1 VDGLEGTG
9 KRAGSLARKQK
20 KKHLPRTNTEGRT
33 SRRLDTEGRISRDI
47 SLATD

>member
-20 KKHLPRTNTEGRT
+20 KKKKKKTLPRTNTEFHGNKQKRMQKN
-33 SRRLDTEGRISRDI
+33 
-47 SLATD
+47 